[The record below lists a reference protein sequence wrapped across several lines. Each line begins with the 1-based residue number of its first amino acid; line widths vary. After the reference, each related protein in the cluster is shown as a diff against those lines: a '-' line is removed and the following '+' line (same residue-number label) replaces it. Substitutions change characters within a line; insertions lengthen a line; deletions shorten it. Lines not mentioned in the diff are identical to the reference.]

1 MKYKIPIADLIDKL
15 TVDHI
20 KQFKFKK
27 FEGDLENNIKNIL
40 EDIEVVLKEKNILLD
55 YKIIRP
61 LVILAQINL
70 HIWNLKDEMEKDD
83 KNYDN
88 LLKLAHQ
95 LNGTRNKIKN
105 ELLKIFKEDGFS
117 NQRSN
122 FSTDGLEDWSVN
134 ELLKK

>member
-1 MKYKIPIADLIDKL
+1 MKYKIPVADLIDKL

-20 KQFKFKK
+20 KQFKLKK

-61 LVILAQINL
+61 LIILAQINL
-70 HIWNLKDEMEKDD
+70 HIWNLKDEMEKDS

-105 ELLKIFKEDGFS
+105 ELLKIFKEDSFS

-134 ELLKK
+134 ELSKK

>member
-1 MKYKIPIADLIDKL
+1 MKYKIPVADLIDKL

-61 LVILAQINL
+61 LIILAQVNL

>member
-1 MKYKIPIADLIDKL
+1 MKYKIPVADLIDKL

-27 FEGDLENNIKNIL
+27 FEGDLENNIENIL
-40 EDIEVVLKEKNILLD
+40 EDIEFALKEKNIFLD
-55 YKIIRP
+55 HKIIRP
-61 LVILAQINL
+61 LIILAQINL

-134 ELLKK
+134 KLLKK

>member
-1 MKYKIPIADLIDKL
+1 MKYKIPVADLIDKL

-61 LVILAQINL
+61 LIILAQINL

>member
-1 MKYKIPIADLIDKL
+1 MKYKIPVADLIDKL

-27 FEGDLENNIKNIL
+27 FQGDLENNIKNIL
-40 EDIEVVLKEKNILLD
+40 EDIEVFLKEKNILLD

-61 LVILAQINL
+61 LIILAQVNL
-70 HIWNLKDEMEKDD
+70 HIWNLKDEMEKDE

>member
-1 MKYKIPIADLIDKL
+1 MKYKIPVADLIDKL

-27 FEGDLENNIKNIL
+27 FEGDLENNIKDIL
-40 EDIEVVLKEKNILLD
+40 EDIEVALKEKNIFLD
-55 YKIIRP
+55 HKIIRP
-61 LVILAQINL
+61 LIILAQINL

>member
-61 LVILAQINL
+61 LIILAQINL
-70 HIWNLKDEMEKDD
+70 HIWNLKDEMEKEG
-83 KNYDN
+83 KNYDK

-122 FSTDGLEDWSVN
+122 FSTDGLEDWSVK

>member
-1 MKYKIPIADLIDKL
+1 MKYKIPVADLIDKL

-40 EDIEVVLKEKNILLD
+40 EDIEVVLKKKNILLD

-61 LVILAQINL
+61 LIILSQINL
-70 HIWNLKDEMEKDD
+70 HIWNLKDEMEKDH
-83 KNYDN
+83 KNYEN

-122 FSTDGLEDWSVN
+122 FSTDGLEDWFVN
-134 ELLKK
+134 KLLKK

>member
-1 MKYKIPIADLIDKL
+1 MKYKIPVADLIDKL

-61 LVILAQINL
+61 LIILAQVNL
-70 HIWNLKDEMEKDD
+70 HIWNLKDKMEKDD